1 MRQEII
7 IFIDETRIFIFIYET
22 IILIFIYETDTFATF
37 PSNLM
42 EAAFGRLHNRRGEPP
57 PVVESI
63 KLDGNVANVSVS

>member
-42 EAAFGRLHNRRGEPP
+42 DSTTGGGFPP
-57 PVVESI
+57 PVMEAAEGR
-63 KLDGNVANVSVS
+63 LR